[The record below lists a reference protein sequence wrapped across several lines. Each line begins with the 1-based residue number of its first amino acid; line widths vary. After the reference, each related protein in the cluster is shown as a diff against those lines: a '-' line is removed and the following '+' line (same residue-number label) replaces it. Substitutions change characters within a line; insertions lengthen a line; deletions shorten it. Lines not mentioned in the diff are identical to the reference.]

1 MQMMINTFFLLLTCT
16 SARFRFPLF
25 SQPKSCQTRPVDKSR
40 TKPAACT
47 PISRP
52 NHRLPPAA
60 LIESHRKRRGHRP
73 SSSTLWHRPQSRR
86 KWRRRHLSH
95 SHEKQPISC
104 TPQIVQNDRE
114 IYETADTE
122 FCIPDVRS
130 SSAGHSTSVHSNSR
144 LMQLKWRL

>member
-60 LIESHRKRRGHRP
+60 LIESHRNPDTAHHRRHFGSGRRAAENGDAVTCPTPMKNSP
-73 SSSTLWHRPQSRR
+73 SVARRRSFKTIERFTRRQIRNSASRTCVHHPPVIQPQSTR
-86 KWRRRHLSH
+86 
-95 SHEKQPISC
+95 
-104 TPQIVQNDRE
+104 
-114 IYETADTE
+114 
-122 FCIPDVRS
+122 IP
-130 SSAGHSTSVHSNSR
+130 G
-144 LMQLKWRL
+144 